1 MVQGLGNNL
10 IGQNSITNFNR
21 VFDQHMQNIDNGLEQ
36 ASMPDFEN
44 ILNQKNIEAQ
54 MNKMNQPL
62 RTGIEINAGAV
73 NIPNLDLSLTQTPVQ
88 PKSEVQ
94 KTLSHFGE
102 SFSDGIKSIND
113 KQLEAEHAV
122 ETLASGGDI
131 SIHEVMIAAEKA
143 NLSMQMGLQLRNK
156 IITAYNEL
164 YNVRI

>member
-1 MVQGLGNNL
+1 MVQGLGNNF
-10 IGQNSITNFNR
+10 IGQNSITNFNK
-21 VFDQHMQNIDNGLEQ
+21 VFDKQLQNIDKSFEQ
-36 ASMPDFEN
+36 TSMLDFEN
-44 ILNQKNIEAQ
+44 ILNQKNLEAQ
-54 MNKMNQPL
+54 MSMSNPL

-73 NIPNLDLSLTQTPVQ
+73 NIPNLDMSLTQAPVQ
-88 PKSEVQ
+88 PKSEVA

-102 SFSDGIKSIND
+102 SFSDGLKSINN

-164 YNVRI
+164 YNVKI

>member
-1 MVQGLGNNL
+1 MVQGLGNNF
-10 IGQNSITNFNR
+10 IGQNSITNFNK
-21 VFDQHMQNIDNGLEQ
+21 VFDQQLQNIDKGFEQ

-44 ILNQKNIEAQ
+44 ILNQKNLEVQ
-54 MNKMNQPL
+54 MNMSNPL

-73 NIPNLDLSLTQTPVQ
+73 NIPNLDMSLTQAPVQ
-88 PKSEVQ
+88 PKSEVE

-102 SFSDGIKSIND
+102 SFSDGIKSINS
-113 KQLEAEHAV
+113 KQLEAEQAV

-164 YNVRI
+164 YNVKI